1 MESHH
6 LGHLGPDGE
15 VPSHPAQQQAAADC
29 ERGYV
34 LDLVAR
40 HRMDLRAAA
49 REAGMPVKE
58 LRALLR
64 KHTWTYF
71 VTRVRAF
78 YGDKLDLAT
87 ARQVAEHLQS
97 LELVCTG

>member
-1 MESHH
+1 MRSH
-6 LGHLGPDGE
+6 HLGPDGE
-15 VPSHPAQQQAAADC
+15 VPFQPAQQQVAADF
-29 ERGYV
+29 ERRYV

-40 HRMDLRAAA
+40 HRMDLPAAA
-49 REAGMPVKE
+49 REAELTVKE

-64 KHTWTYF
+64 KHTWTFF
-71 VTRVRAF
+71 VKRVRAF

-97 LELVCTG
+97 LELANAS